1 MYEKTSGFVIIHTYI
16 YLFCVHIYIYI
27 LVCVYIISLIYCT
40 SFIDN
45 DFIYFQGTQS
55 LNPHNDYCQHFV
67 DTGHRPQNF
76 IRDVG
81 ECILVCLFFIIF
93 WCLSSIRIKPDFAGT
108 RGPHGDQRLGQIQ
121 KKILLFWLIVWLWCP
136 SSNIQNNVKIICFD

>member
-1 MYEKTSGFVIIHTYI
+1 MYEKTRVASSLSIHTCISFLRTHTYTYI
-16 YLFCVHIYIYI
+16 H
-27 LVCVYIISLIYCT
+27 VCLYTISLIYPI

-93 WCLSSIRIKPDFAGT
+93 WCLASIGLNTDFAGT
-108 RGPHGDQRLGQIQ
+108 SGPQGDQRLVKIQ
-121 KKILLFWLIVWLWCP
+121 KKHHFFC
-136 SSNIQNNVKIICFD
+136 SG